1 MTEPDDKALQDYLAR
16 NSEISERYREA
27 ATETTPAALDARI
40 LRAAHRELRPS
51 RRRWLLPLSMAAAV
65 VLSVSVLLRLPAH
78 NTTPML
84 AAPAP
89 AVGNLKA
96 ESTPTAQ
103 AKARSAISA
112 DAHADADADAA
123 KEFATDK
130 KAAAPA
136 YSAPSRE
143 REAAP
148 VAAPNL
154 QTEAQSRAD
163 APAPSLAAPAA
174 TGMISDDAR
183 AASGNAMPMPQPA
196 RKDERPMA
204 PAAAEKSEPAAATN
218 AEKSTDAVG
227 AAAQPSLTPEAWIIH
242 IRKLRADG
250 DAAAANAELRAL
262 RARYPDYVLPP
273 DLRE

>member
-16 NSEISERYREA
+16 NSEISARYREA

-65 VLSVSVLLRLPAH
+65 VLSVSLLLRLPSKD
-78 NTTPML
+78 TTPML
-84 AAPAP
+84 TAPTPAASHLQDELA
-89 AVGNLKA
+89 
-96 ESTPTAQ
+96 PTAQ

-112 DAHADADADAA
+112 DATDAA
-123 KEFATDK
+123 VTDK
-130 KAAAPA
+130 KNSAPA
-136 YSAPSRE
+136 YTAPSRE
-143 REAAP
+143 RESAP
-148 VAAPNL
+148 IAAPNL
-154 QTEAQSRAD
+154 QTEAQGRAD

-174 TGMISDDAR
+174 AGMISDEAR
-183 AASGNAMPMPQPA
+183 AASGAAMRMPQPA

-204 PAAAEKSEPAAATN
+204 PAAVEKSEPAAATN
-218 AEKSTDAVG
+218 AEKSTEAVG
-227 AAAQPSLTPEAWIIH
+227 AVAQPSLTPEAWIIH

-250 DAAAANAELRAL
+250 DTAAANVELRAL
-262 RARYPDYVLPP
+262 RARYPDYELPP